1 MMCSTSFSE
10 RDRRSSFQ
18 TTTVSPSRRWPSIRC
33 NSRQQ
38 EALQIVFSGQA
49 GGTPARLSAIWGS
62 PQGSR
67 PSSWW
72 KFETE
77 GEASRVQ
84 RRWVESARRS
94 ARWRGARSTAWRI
107 VLRPECRYQALR
119 LWRTAA
125 RLRGLTAALR
135 PSFWHPCRSTAQWIA
150 WNWLGRARDLPGIG
164 GSGRSQFGHD
174 LNLQIAVLQ
183 LPFIVLLE
191 QYRTDQPNDG
201 GLIGED
207 ADDVG
212 APLDLFVEPLERI
225 GAV

>member
-1 MMCSTSFSE
+1 MCRPLCQVIRGRDHRHIRVPHRHAAPVSRALHWPRLLHIPASA
-10 RDRRSSFQ
+10 DRR
-18 TTTVSPSRRWPSIRC
+18 W
-33 NSRQQ
+33 
-38 EALQIVFSGQA
+38 
-49 GGTPARLSAIWGS
+49 
-62 PQGSR
+62 SR

-183 LPFIVLLE
+183 LPVIVLLE